1 MEYECIILMTMF
13 IALNE
18 FPFRVK
24 LNKLILNI
32 HLSIENNNT
41 NITSDISLL

>member
-1 MEYECIILMTMF
+1 MEYECIILMTMY

-18 FPFRVK
+18 FPFLVK

-32 HLSIENNNT
+32 HLSFENNNT
-41 NITSDISLL
+41 NITSVIILL